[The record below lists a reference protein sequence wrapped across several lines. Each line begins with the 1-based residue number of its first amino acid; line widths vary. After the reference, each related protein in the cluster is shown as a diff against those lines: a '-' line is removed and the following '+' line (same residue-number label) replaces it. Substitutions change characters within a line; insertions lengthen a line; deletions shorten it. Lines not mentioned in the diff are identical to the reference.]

1 MNPPPHVVII
11 GAGFGGLEAAK
22 RMHEAPVKI
31 TLIDRTNH
39 HLFQPLLYQ
48 VAMASISSTE
58 IAYPIR
64 SIFQNQENI
73 TVLMADVT
81 GVNLEKRIVSMGDR
95 EIEYD
100 YLIVATGSQN
110 SYFGHAEWTKHAL
123 GLKTL
128 QDAFMIRR
136 QILLAF
142 ETAEKLAPIQP
153 VDDLLTFVIIG
164 GGPTGV
170 ELAGSLAELS
180 RRALSK
186 DFRNIRPSSAKIIMI
201 EGAPRILPPFPEE
214 VSRLA
219 EEKLRSFGVEVL
231 TNTFVTDINEHGV
244 QIGDRFIPAIT
255 KLWCAG
261 VAPSPLS
268 RVLGEQGVRL
278 DKGGRIVLQKDL
290 SIEGHPKVFAIGDI
304 ASYIQDGKP
313 LPGLAPVAM
322 QQGQFVGE
330 TIENQITG
338 KDLKEFRY
346 IDRGTL
352 ATIGRSSAV
361 GNIGKTVFSGL
372 LAWLA
377 WLFIHVM
384 NLVGFRNR
392 MVVMLDWMWSYVT
405 FQRGARLI
413 SDRGHHGA
421 IDVEL
426 YLQEAISKHKK
437 ALGSS
442 DGSGLELVSEKQS
455 DDGKVSVPSIE

>member
-1 MNPPPHVVII
+1 LNPLPHVVII

-22 RMHEAPVKI
+22 RLHEAPVKV

-64 SIFQNQENI
+64 SIFREQPNV

-81 GVNLEKRIVSMGDR
+81 GIDLKKQTISMGVN
-95 EIEYD
+95 ELKYD
-100 YLIVATGSQN
+100 YLIIAAGSQN
-110 SYFGHAEWTKHAL
+110 SYFGHAEWTKHAI

-142 ETAEKLAPIQP
+142 ETAEKLAPAYS
-153 VDDLLTFVIIG
+153 VENLLTFVIIG

-180 RRALSK
+180 RHALSK
-186 DFRNIRPSSAKIIMI
+186 DFRNIKPSSAKIILL

-219 EEKLRSFGVEVL
+219 EEKLRALGVEVL
-231 TNTFVTDINEHGV
+231 TRTFVTDINEHGV
-244 QIGDRFIPAIT
+244 QIGEKFIPAVT

-268 RVLGEQGVRL
+268 RALADVQL
-278 DKGGRIVLQKDL
+278 DKGGRIIVQPDL
-290 SIEGHPKVFAIGDI
+290 SIENYPNVFAVGDI
-304 ASYIQDGKP
+304 CSYIQDGKP

-330 TIENQITG
+330 TIENRITG
-338 KDLKEFRY
+338 RELKQFRY

-361 GNIGKTVFSGL
+361 GNVGNTIFSGL
-372 LAWLA
+372 PAWLA

-384 NLVGFRNR
+384 NLIGFRNR
-392 MVVMLDWMWSYVT
+392 MVVMLDWVWSYVT

-413 SDRGHHGA
+413 SDRGA
-421 IDVEL
+421 ERDIDVDRYIL
-426 YLQEAISKHKK
+426 EAFSKPEPAETSTPSQTKQIPEAVAASDVKK
-437 ALGSS
+437 
-442 DGSGLELVSEKQS
+442 DV
-455 DDGKVSVPSIE
+455 

>member
-1 MNPPPHVVII
+1 
-11 GAGFGGLEAAK
+11 
-22 RMHEAPVKI
+22 
-31 TLIDRTNH
+31 
-39 HLFQPLLYQ
+39 
-48 VAMASISSTE
+48 
-58 IAYPIR
+58 
-64 SIFQNQENI
+64 
-73 TVLMADVT
+73 
-81 GVNLEKRIVSMGDR
+81 
-95 EIEYD
+95 
-100 YLIVATGSQN
+100 LIVAAGSQN
-110 SYFGHAEWTKHAL
+110 SYFGHAEWIRHAL

-136 QILLAF
+136 QVLLAF
-142 ETAEKLAPIQP
+142 ETAEKLAPSQP

-180 RRALSK
+180 RMALTK
-186 DFRNIRPSSAKIIMI
+186 DFRNIHPSSAKIIMI

-219 EEKLRSFGVEVL
+219 AEKLRSFGVEIL
-231 TNTFVTDINEHGV
+231 TNTLVTDINQHGV
-244 QIGDRFIPAIT
+244 QLGDKFIPAVT
-255 KLWCAG
+255 KMWCAG

-268 RVLGEQGVRL
+268 RVLGEQGVKL
-278 DKGGRIVLQKDL
+278 DRGGRIILQKDL
-290 SIEGHPKVFAIGDI
+290 SLEGHRNVFAIGDI
-304 ASYIQDGKP
+304 AHYIQDGKP

-322 QQGQFVGE
+322 QQGHFVGE

-338 KDLKEFRY
+338 KEQKEFRY

-392 MVVMLDWMWSYVT
+392 LVVMLDWMWSYLT

-413 SDRGHHGA
+413 SDRGHNGET
-421 IDVEL
+421 DVDL
-426 YLQEAISKHKK
+426 YLQDAIAKHKTNILK
-437 ALGSS
+437 EAGEPDVVTDPQSNTVSAAASS
-442 DGSGLELVSEKQS
+442 SE
-455 DDGKVSVPSIE
+455 